1 MLQKLVQFSEQV
13 FDFLGF
19 KVELTLLVLKD
30 VFGFLQ
36 VVKTVRQMVGLQAH
50 KAKSQIT
57 LSGDGVVD
65 AILLLQ
71 KAFDNV

>member
-50 KAKSQIT
+50 KAESQIT
-57 LSGDGVVD
+57 LSGDCVVD